1 MWSLGLSSLPQPTNS
16 GQAARRPGALQT
28 DQQTPVRPAAFHEP
42 VYAAVNKKKRAAR
55 KVSEEAPAVLC
66 ETSSSGLYEEV
77 VVLEQRRVGTKVVRQ
92 SSKLR
97 LSRALS
103 AESFNLEDFDEE
115 EAVLMW
121 GGRVITPVSE
131 AEDVEQPSEDVL
143 LDQEEGMSLSENEAV
158 TPNQVGGVTPNQEGG
173 VTPNQEGGVT
183 PSQEGGVTP
192 NQEEGMTPSQ
202 EGGVTPSQEGGVT
215 PSQEGGVTPSQEGG
229 VTPSQEG
236 GVPPNQEGG
245 LAPSQEGGVTPSQE
259 GGVTPNQEGDV
270 SPEQDRDTP
279 PKPSKRL
286 PPPVPIPYAK
296 YKELQKAGKLEAVD
310 GADTGTMS
318 SLRLPSSS
326 HSSPCTQS
334 APDPLR
340 GTPPSELCSGSPGS
354 PETGQTSNLHQ
365 EDEEDDTDLEDDS
378 DDDDDEV
385 R

>member
-1 MWSLGLSSLPQPTNS
+1 MWPLGLSSLPQPTNS

-28 DQQTPVRPAAFHEP
+28 AKQTPAKPAASYEP
-42 VYAAVNKKKRAAR
+42 VYAAVHKKMRAAR
-55 KVSEEAPAVLC
+55 KVSEEAPAALC
-66 ETSSSGLYEEV
+66 DTSSSGLYEEV

-115 EAVLMW
+115 EAMLMW
-121 GGRVITPVSE
+121 GGRAISPVGE
-131 AEDVEQPSEDVL
+131 TEDVEQPSEDVL
-143 LDQEEGMSLSENEAV
+143 LDREEGVSLSENEA
-158 TPNQVGGVTPNQEGG
+158 

-192 NQEEGMTPSQ
+192 NQEGGVTPSQ
-202 EGGVTPSQEGGVT
+202 EGSVTPSQEEGVTPSQEGGVT
-215 PSQEGGVTPSQEGG
+215 PSQEGGVTPSQDRG
-229 VTPSQEG
+229 VTPSQDR
-236 GVPPNQEGG
+236 
-245 LAPSQEGGVTPSQE
+245 GVTPSQE
-259 GGVTPNQEGDV
+259 GGVTPNQEGNV

-310 GADTGTMS
+310 SADTDTMS
-318 SLRLPSSS
+318 SLRLPSPSQP
-326 HSSPCTQS
+326 SPCTQS
-334 APDPLR
+334 APDAQR
-340 GTPPSELCSGSPGS
+340 GTPLPEQCSGSP
-354 PETGQTSNLHQ
+354 EVAQTSNLHQ

-378 DDDDDEV
+378 DEDDDEV

>member
-158 TPNQVGGVTPNQEGG
+158 TPNQVGGVTPNQEG
-173 VTPNQEGGVT
+173 
-183 PSQEGGVTP
+183 
-192 NQEEGMTPSQ
+192 
-202 EGGVTPSQEGGVT
+202 
-215 PSQEGGVTPSQEGG
+215 
-229 VTPSQEG
+229 
-236 GVPPNQEGG
+236 
-245 LAPSQEGGVTPSQE
+245 
-259 GGVTPNQEGDV
+259 DV

-296 YKELQKAGKLEAVD
+296 YKELQKAGKLETVD

-354 PETGQTSNLHQ
+354 PETGQTNNLHQ

>member
-1 MWSLGLSSLPQPTNS
+1 MWPLGLSSLPQPTNS

-28 DQQTPVRPAAFHEP
+28 AKQKPAKPAASYEP
-42 VYAAVNKKKRAAR
+42 VYAAVHKKTRAAR
-55 KVSEEAPAVLC
+55 KVSEEAPAALC
-66 ETSSSGLYEEV
+66 DTSSSGLYEEV
-77 VVLEQRRVGTKVVRQ
+77 VVLEHRRVGTKVVRQ

-115 EAVLMW
+115 EAMLMW
-121 GGRVITPVSE
+121 GGRAVSPVGE
-131 AEDVEQPSEDVL
+131 TEDVEQPSEDVL
-143 LDQEEGMSLSENEAV
+143 LDREEGVSLSENEAV
-158 TPNQVGGVTPNQEGG
+158 TPN
-173 VTPNQEGGVT
+173 
-183 PSQEGGVTP
+183 
-192 NQEEGMTPSQ
+192 Q

-215 PSQEGGVTPSQEGG
+215 PSQEGGVTPNQEGG

-236 GVPPNQEGG
+236 SVTPSQEEGVT
-245 LAPSQEGGVTPSQE
+245 PSQEGGVTPSQE
-259 GGVTPNQEGDV
+259 GGVTPSQEEGVTPSQDRGVTPSQEGGVTPNQEGNV

-310 GADTGTMS
+310 SADTDTMS
-318 SLRLPSSS
+318 SLRLPSPSQP
-326 HSSPCTQS
+326 SPYTQS
-334 APDPLR
+334 APDAQR
-340 GTPPSELCSGSPGS
+340 GTPLPELCSGSP
-354 PETGQTSNLHQ
+354 EAAQTSNLHQ

-378 DDDDDEV
+378 DEDDDEV